1 MSKPLGPDEH
11 QQREEIHSQA
21 LRRARPSQAGK
32 RRTSR
37 ALISILSL
45 HLVLVLLSGVTL
57 LATRQAFRRQS
68 LEAATRESRFVTTEW
83 ALLRELQQRTQRVL
97 REKDREIASLR
108 ELQASLAGRPELAD
122 EAERVRVAL
131 LQAYAERETVL
142 QAQLSG
148 SGEELAQ
155 AVRSVETGT
164 ESALAEMITENDPET
179 LAWYRRIVDL
189 LRTGRPDSAQVR
201 LETTGRNSSLLPEND
216 FTRLLGLVTIVDRQE
231 AFLESIRALE
241 RELDRRDLQIA
252 GLESDLRERADEI
265 ERSVGRIRSLEEELA
280 TVVDERLTPLEAQ
293 ALRVELQA
301 ELAGAFEQGTDQTF
315 SAVEQLLDYLSGAR
329 VPDLEETRTQILTY
343 WANSQRFQ
351 ELVTRSRRL
360 ATNGVAAGRDDLPE
374 PRLIGIVTD
383 VREQTLLI
391 EGLTDIPAVAG
402 TPVEIRSSEGVQP
415 GSLIGRAE
423 IAAVT
428 GDLISATLGEQSRS
442 PRARDL
448 VYVVIAPSA
457 DR

>member
-1 MSKPLGPDEH
+1 M
-11 QQREEIHSQA
+11 A
-21 LRRARPSQAGK
+21 L
-32 RRTSR
+32 
-37 ALISILSL
+37 
-45 HLVLVLLSGVTL
+45 V
-57 LATRQAFRRQS
+57 ATRQAFRRQS

-83 ALLRELQQRTQRVL
+83 GLLRELQQRTQRVL

-122 EAERVRVAL
+122 EAERVRLAL

-142 QAQLSG
+142 QGQLSG

-155 AVRSVETGT
+155 AVRSVEAGN
-164 ESALAEMITENDPET
+164 ESALAEMITENDPQT
-179 LAWYRRIVDL
+179 LAWYRQIVDL
-189 LRTGRPDSAQVR
+189 LRTGSPDSAQVR
-201 LETTGRNSSLLPEND
+201 LETTGRNSSLLPEAD

-265 ERSVGRIRSLEEELA
+265 ERSVRRIRSLEEQLA
-280 TVVDERLTPLEAQ
+280 TV
-293 ALRVELQA
+293 VELQA
-301 ELAGAFEQGTDQTF
+301 ELAGAFEQATDQTF

-329 VPDLEETRTQILTY
+329 IPDLEETRTQILTY

-360 ATNGVAAGRDDLPE
+360 ATNGVAAGRGDLPE

-391 EGLTDIPAVAG
+391 ESLTDIPAVAG
-402 TPVEIRSSEGVQP
+402 TPVEIRSPEGVQP

-423 IAAVT
+423 IAVVT
-428 GDLISATLGEQSRS
+428 GDLISATLGEQARS

>member
-280 TVVDERLTPLEAQ
+280 TVV
-293 ALRVELQA
+293 ELQA